1 MHPQFVH
8 ARLDSPPRGVQ
19 DLIVDDTA
27 DRDSLA
33 DSLVAAGQALTWRAR
48 FTAGSRTA
56 IPLSATC
63 AVVVEREEPAPTE
76 GWHDRFVRGLA
87 HRLAGE
93 LTIATFGAGDRAAA
107 APAEDADCTELLG
120 SAIDGLGRLLADLED
135 AQTPEETAERMV
147 ADTAGTHQAL
157 LGAVADQRVAVRQE
171 AGFTVHSVRSV
182 AEGATL
188 ADLERARVRV
198 GLPWPSQAGTSVGEE
213 LGLARW
219 CTAMQV
225 RGHQM
230 WSRLQGDDALVTDLW
245 LRDP

>member
-8 ARLDSPPRGVQ
+8 ARVEAPPRGVQ
-19 DLIVDDTA
+19 DLTVDTA
-27 DRDSLA
+27 AADP

-63 AVVVEREEPAPTE
+63 AVVVEREEPPPE
-76 GWHDRFVRGLA
+76 GWYGRFIRGLA

-93 LTIATFGAGDRAAA
+93 LTIATFGAGGRD
-107 APAEDADCTELLG
+107 APASGDDADCAELLG

-135 AQTPEETAERMV
+135 AQTPEETAERIV
-147 ADTAGTHQAL
+147 ADTAGTHLAL
-157 LGAVADQRVAVRQE
+157 LGAVADQRVAVRHE

-182 AEGATL
+182 AADTTR
-188 ADLERARVRV
+188 ADLERARSRI
-198 GLPWPSQAGTSVGEE
+198 GLPWPSQAGTSVGEG

-245 LRDP
+245 IRDP

>member
-1 MHPQFVH
+1 MHPRFVH
-8 ARLDSPPRGVQ
+8 ARVESPPRGVQ
-19 DLIVDDTA
+19 DLTVDDAA
-27 DRDSLA
+27 DP

-56 IPLSATC
+56 IPLSDTC
-63 AVVVEREEPAPTE
+63 ALVVEHEEPAPE

-93 LTIATFGAGDRAAA
+93 LTIATFGAGERP
-107 APAEDADCTELLG
+107 APVSGEDADCAELLG

-147 ADTAGTHQAL
+147 ADTAGTHLAL
-157 LGAVADQRVAVRQE
+157 LGAVTDQQVAVRQE

-182 AEGATL
+182 AAGATR
-188 ADLERARVRV
+188 ADLERARSRV
-198 GLPWPSQAGTSVGEE
+198 GLPWPSQAGASVGEE

-230 WSRLQGDDALVTDLW
+230 WSSLQDDDALVTDLW